1 MDNSMPFSI
10 RDATP
15 DDALAMVGL
24 IRELADYEQL
34 LHEANP
40 NVEQLQKHLSAET
53 NPRCEALVALDDD
66 TGQIVGMAL
75 YFHNYSTFLTQWG
88 LFLEDLFVKPSYR
101 GKGIGFAL
109 LKRLAAIALE
119 RDCQRLDWNVLDW
132 NELALSFYEKI
143 GAKQLSDWRTMRLTG
158 DALNNLG
165 TKGKTD

>member
-1 MDNSMPFSI
+1 MPFSI

>member
-1 MDNSMPFSI
+1 MPFSI

-158 DALNNLG
+158 DALINLG